1 LPCCWSSRET
11 MVLNSCTEAVLTR
24 KDIEEWVR
32 ERLRE
37 QRLWLR
43 HAKARLERPSAGG
56 LSSVGRAGD
65 RVSGIHG
72 TGHLSR
78 GTRCCP
84 AHCPARDGWDME
96 CLTGGVM
103 PARR

>member
-1 LPCCWSSRET
+1 
-11 MVLNSCTEAVLTR
+11 
-24 KDIEEWVR
+24 VR
-32 ERLRE
+32 EQLRE

-56 LSSVGRAGD
+56 LSPVGRAGD

-84 AHCPARDGWDME
+84 AHCPAQDGWDME

>member
-1 LPCCWSSRET
+1 LLEQQGDDGFELLHGSRADLE
-11 MVLNSCTEAVLTR
+11 R
-24 KDIEEWVR
+24 HGGWVR

-37 QRLWLR
+37 QRFGLR

-84 AHCPARDGWDME
+84 AHCPAQDG
-96 CLTGGVM
+96 
-103 PARR
+103 